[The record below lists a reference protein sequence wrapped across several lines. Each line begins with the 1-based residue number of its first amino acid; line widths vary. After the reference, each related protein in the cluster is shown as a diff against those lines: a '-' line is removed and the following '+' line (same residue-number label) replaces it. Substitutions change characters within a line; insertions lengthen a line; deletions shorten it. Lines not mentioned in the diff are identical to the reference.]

1 MKVRIKRIDKT
12 LPLPKYETDGA
23 CGFDLVIRADRV
35 VQPNS
40 PMILPTNV
48 IVEVPKG
55 YMLAVMS
62 RSSMVKKTGLIV
74 PHGLGVLDQDYHGPE
89 DEAMLLVYNPT
100 DKPIEVK
107 RGDRLGQG
115 VFVRVDIAEW
125 EEVDDNLKEES
136 RGGYGSTDK

>member
-12 LPLPKYETDGA
+12 LPLPKYETVGA
-23 CGFDLVIRADRV
+23 CGFDLIVREDKV
-35 VQPNS
+35 VEPNS
-40 PMILPTNV
+40 PMLLPTNV
-48 IVEVPKG
+48 IVEVPEG

-74 PHGLGVLDQDYHGPE
+74 PHGIGVLDQDYHGPE

>member
-12 LPLPKYETDGA
+12 LPLPKYETAGA
-23 CGFDLVIRADRV
+23 CGFDLVVREDRV
-35 VQPNS
+35 VRPNS
-40 PMILPTNV
+40 PMILPVNV
-48 IVEVPKG
+48 IVEVPEG

-74 PHGLGVLDQDYHGPE
+74 PHGIGVLDQDYHGPE

-100 DKPIEVK
+100 DNPIEVK